1 MVGMW
6 PSATLA
12 LHGHH
17 EPPALWTAGSDI
29 LGADCLVFL
38 ATQLNGAVTVLLSSC
53 ANPTLFL

>member
-17 EPPALWTAGSDI
+17 EPPALCIAGSDI

-38 ATQLNGAVTVLLSSC
+38 ATQLNGVAIVLLSSC
-53 ANPTLFL
+53 TNSPLFL

>member
-1 MVGMW
+1 MVVMW

-12 LHGHH
+12 FHGHH

-38 ATQLNGAVTVLLSSC
+38 ATQLNGAAIVLLPRN
-53 ANPTLFL
+53 ANPSLFL

>member
-1 MVGMW
+1 MVVMW

-12 LHGHH
+12 FHGHH

-38 ATQLNGAVTVLLSSC
+38 ATQLNGV
-53 ANPTLFL
+53 